1 MLSKRSN
8 LTEKQEKFLT
18 EKKYWCIFLSIPI
31 QLFLHFLHSLIN
43 CHKISMIQMDIF
55 FKVRILTLIHLLIS
69 GDPQVDYIPFPQ

>member
-31 QLFLHFLHSLIN
+31 QLFLHFLHSLIAIKN
-43 CHKISMIQMDIF
+43 QWYKWISF
-55 FKVRILTLIHLLIS
+55 LKLEYLL
-69 GDPQVDYIPFPQ
+69 